1 MYTTCLFCNADLGAN
16 TALPT
21 FPVGSRLAFDTARG
35 RLWVI
40 CAVCDRWNLSPL
52 DERWEAIE
60 ECERRFRGTKLR
72 YSTDNVGLGYLP
84 EGLALIRIGPAL
96 KPEIAAWRYGR
107 LLGRWLPAAR
117 RDPLLRLAKKWAG
130 RGEAA
135 VDYTFR
141 RVFGVHLGYDLATWL
156 RVHGQADRVLVVT
169 RGDDGNMAVIR
180 ARDLDQT
187 ELIRP
192 DPRAPWQLQVRQ
204 QHGVTTLSGD
214 AGLHVAGK
222 LLSVLN
228 GGGATEAEV
237 RFAVAK
243 LEDAGNPASYFAR
256 VAAIAMRCS
265 WGRFPDALPSA
276 EPMPEPP
283 ASEAERLA
291 LSITKRSFW
300 GRGGIGSEPRTP
312 LPRLPLV
319 DRLALEMAANE
330 DVERR
335 ALEGELA
342 LLESAWRGAEAIA
355 AIADRLFL
363 DRSRAEPLPV
373 TT

>member
-1 MYTTCLFCNADLGAN
+1 
-16 TALPT
+16 
-21 FPVGSRLAFDTARG
+21 V
-35 RLWVI
+35 
-40 CAVCDRWNLSPL
+40 VCDRWNLSPL
-52 DERWEAIE
+52 EERWEAVE
-60 ECERRFRGTKLR
+60 ACERRFRTTR
-72 YSTDNVGLGYLP
+72 IRFSTDNIGLGYLP

-107 LLGRWLPAAR
+107 LLGRWLPGAR
-117 RDPLLRLAKKWAG
+117 RDPFLRLAKRWAG

-135 VDYTFR
+135 MDYTLR
-141 RVFGVHLGYDLATWL
+141 RIFGVHLGYDLSTWL

-169 RGDDGNMAVIR
+169 RGDNGRLAVIR
-180 ARDLDQT
+180 SRDLDRT
-187 ELIRP
+187 ALIRP
-192 DPRAPWQLQVRQ
+192 DPREPWRLEVRNPE
-204 QHGVTTLSGD
+204 GVITISGD

-222 LLSVLN
+222 LLAVLN

-237 RFAVAK
+237 RYAVAK
-243 LEDAGNPASYFAR
+243 LEDAGNPESYFAR

-265 WGRFPDALPSA
+265 WGRFPDAPPPT
-276 EPMPEPP
+276 EPVAEPP
-283 ASEAERLA
+283 ASEAEKLA

-342 LLESAWRGAEAIA
+342 LLQAAWKGAEAIA
-355 AIADRLFL
+355 AIADGLFL
-363 DRSRAEPLPV
+363 DRGRSEPLPLAV
-373 TT
+373 S